1 MAIDFTSLSILFVS
15 FAVGADFLRG
25 KKLHTQKNIIFYIE
39 IVKNIR
45 IGIRVD
51 FALLKLSQTKL
62 SNLMHYSIRMHILSQ
77 RFQMKITE
85 YDTREDVNRNV
96 KLGVLL
102 LFESQI
108 GVRR

>member
-1 MAIDFTSLSILFVS
+1 MAIDFTSLSILLVS

-25 KKLHTQKNIIFYIE
+25 KNSTHKNIFYIE

-85 YDTREDVNRNV
+85 YDAREGVNRNV

-108 GVRR
+108 GVRW